1 MIAPL
6 LGATGIVA
14 GFLVAG
20 RIRSCP
26 PGPLVAAPSLSI
38 IIPARNEEQ
47 NLPRLLHSL
56 LGSRLPTVEVLVVDD
71 GSSDGTAA
79 VASRFGATLLASAPL
94 PPGWKGKP
102 WACAQ
107 GARHATGELLLF
119 LDADTWFVPGGLD
132 RLIACWARLQD
143 SSLVLS
149 LLPWH
154 AVAAPYEQLSLF
166 FNFIMASAG
175 FALLAR
181 PRLFGQSLL
190 LTRHMYTAAGGH
202 DAVRGMV
209 LENFVLADRF
219 RDAGAR
225 LRCLAGAGTLHMRM
239 FPEGPAQMRESWAKG
254 FAQGAAHSDGLV
266 LAGAIVWISALCSSL
281 PLLLVSSGC
290 SRIGPLLVYLLLA
303 AQLAGLSR
311 RMGGFHLLTCLLFP
325 LPLLYFC
332 IVFADSVSRRALG
345 RTSSWRGR
353 EV

>member
-6 LGATGIVA
+6 LCAAGIAA

-20 RIRSCP
+20 RIRACR
-26 PGPLVAAPSLSI
+26 PGPPAPAPSFSI
-38 IIPARNEEQ
+38 VIPARNEEQ
-47 NLPRLLHSL
+47 NLPRLLNSL
-56 LGSRLPTVEVLVVDD
+56 LGSALRPAEVLVVDD

-79 VASRFGATLLASAPL
+79 VASRFGATVLASAPL

-107 GARHATGELLLF
+107 GAGRATGQLLLF

-132 RLIACWARLQD
+132 RLIACWARRQD
-143 SSLVLS
+143 PALVLS
-149 LLPWH
+149 ILPWH

-166 FNFIMASAG
+166 FNLLMASAG
-175 FALLAR
+175 FAIPAR

-190 LTRHMYTAAGGH
+190 VTRQMYAAAGGH
-202 DAVRGMV
+202 ASVRGMV

-219 RDAGAR
+219 RLAGAR
-225 LRCLAGAGTLHMRM
+225 LLCLAGAGTLHMRM
-239 FPEGPAQMRESWAKG
+239 FPQGPAQMRESWAKG
-254 FAQGAAHSDGLV
+254 FALGAAHSGSLV
-266 LAGAIVWISALCSSL
+266 LLCTIVWVSALWSALS
-281 PLLLVSSGC
+281 LLLVPSGGG
-290 SRIGPLLVYLLLA
+290 RIGPLLVYLLLA
-303 AQLAGLSR
+303 AQLAWLSR
-311 RMGGFHLLTCLLFP
+311 KMGAFHLLTCLLYP

-332 IVFADSVSRRALG
+332 AVFALSAARRALG